1 MLHPLALH
9 VPWLKRD
16 KLVFVS
22 LLCRGDNSMREQVL
36 RRKLLGVRKPYRA
49 AEARGKGKAN
59 GCNFG
64 LPSASSHHVTTS
76 PLRVCLLFLAWK
88 KKKRMGWR
96 TSHRSLSAF
105 TTLYSELGSRGIHA
119 YIHSTWKGFFSVILH
134 KKDLTQVPFLIMWTC
149 KMMSR
154 LNSCE
159 GQYVCSATSRIC
171 PLCFMLMQIVYDSF
185 SLANMLKCHIASLV
199 LHQEHENYC
208 SFKKVWKWFPFFF
221 SC

>member
-1 MLHPLALH
+1 MFLDWKETSWYLCLSSAEEITRWENRFCGESCWEGKWLQLWPPFSEQPPRHH
-9 VPWLKRD
+9 ITFTGVPS
-16 KLVFVS
+16 VFS
-22 LLCRGDNSMREQVL
+22 LE
-36 RRKLLGVRKPYRA
+36 
-49 AEARGKGKAN
+49 
-59 GCNFG
+59 
-64 LPSASSHHVTTS
+64 
-76 PLRVCLLFLAWK
+76 

>member
-1 MLHPLALH
+1 MFLDWKETSWYLCLSSAEEITRWENRFCGESCWESESHTELQRPGGKGRQMVAILA
-9 VPWLKRD
+9 
-16 KLVFVS
+16 S
-22 LLCRGDNSMREQVL
+22 LQ
-36 RRKLLGVRKPYRA
+36 RA
-49 AEARGKGKAN
+49 A
-59 GCNFG
+59 
-64 LPSASSHHVTTS
+64 TTS
-76 PLRVCLLFLAWK
+76 PHHLMGVPSVFSLE

-185 SLANMLKCHIASLV
+185 SLANMLKCHIAPLV

>member
-1 MLHPLALH
+1 
-9 VPWLKRD
+9 LKRD

-88 KKKRMGWR
+88 KKKGWGEEPL
-96 TSHRSLSAF
+96 TDLYQPSPHCTPSLEAEASMLTF
-105 TTLYSELGSRGIHA
+105 TQLER
-119 YIHSTWKGFFSVILH
+119 
-134 KKDLTQVPFLIMWTC
+134 D
-149 KMMSR
+149 
-154 LNSCE
+154 
-159 GQYVCSATSRIC
+159 
-171 PLCFMLMQIVYDSF
+171 F
-185 SLANMLKCHIASLV
+185 SL
-199 LHQEHENYC
+199 
-208 SFKKVWKWFPFFF
+208 
-221 SC
+221 